1 MTIQLKLGM
10 ERLAEVEVDREG
22 KFKYI
27 LVKVWP
33 ADGKEGDNDQL
44 IVRGTAEAEF
54 HPDIFAKVKTPFCR
68 LNKMREL
75 Y

>member
-1 MTIQLKLGM
+1 M
-10 ERLAEVEVDREG
+10 ERLAEVEIDREG

-33 ADGKEGDNDQL
+33 ADGKEGENDQL

-54 HPDIFAKVKTPFCR
+54 HPDFFCKGEA
-68 LNKMREL
+68 LFID
-75 Y
+75 